1 MALTLERRP
10 TLEWPSLSNGTPLSN
25 GTSLSNGAPLTKGYP
40 TRVRDSTVGVYV
52 HVPFCERV
60 CPYCD
65 FAVIATPELPAD
77 QEARYVDALL
87 RELAS
92 RRAVYQDL
100 NPASPDSSAEAGQDS
115 NAAASPGS
123 SAEAGRDP
131 NAAAS
136 PDSRVEAGRDPNAA
150 ASPDSGVEAGQDPNG
165 SGRRLESIYLGGGT
179 PALLGPESLARIVDA
194 IRAAFP
200 VDGPIEI
207 TLEVNPSTL
216 ERDRL
221 PEFRELGV
229 NRVSVGVQSFHDE
242 VLKRLGRAHRVE
254 EADLTLAACRAAGFQ
269 AISLDLIFAAPGQGL
284 AGVKADLARAL
295 EFGPDHVST
304 YELTIESGTPFALA
318 ASRGQL
324 SLPDED
330 EAIAMMETLEDG
342 LRVGGFVRYEISN
355 YSRPGFQAVH
365 NRRYWERRPVLGL
378 GVGAFSTEPPSAAAP
393 FGARRSNVRSLR
405 TYLDRIA
412 QRRPTAAGPTEVFDA
427 DTARG
432 EAAFLALRG
441 ARGLPAAEFESEF
454 GQPPR
459 AFFGPAVDRLIEA
472 GLLDE
477 QGSGDL
483 CLTARGRL
491 LADSVFTEFV

>member
-1 MALTLERRP
+1 
-10 TLEWPSLSNGTPLSN
+10 
-25 GTSLSNGAPLTKGYP
+25 
-40 TRVRDSTVGVYV
+40 VRDSTVGVYV
-52 HVPFCERV
+52 HIPFCERV

-92 RRAVYQDL
+92 RKAVYQDAIAV
-100 NPASPDSSAEAGQDS
+100 NPGPTATSQDPSTASSRDPDAAPSQAPNTVPIRDPDAASSQDPDAAPS
-115 NAAASPGS
+115 RDANAAPS
-123 SAEAGRDP
+123 RDP
-131 NAAAS
+131 NAARSQDADAASSQDPGAS
-136 PDSRVEAGRDPNAA
+136 PSRDFSAA
-150 ASPDSGVEAGQDPNG
+150 PSRNPDGM
-165 SGRRLESIYLGGGT
+165 GRRLASVYLGGGT
-179 PALLGPESLARIVDA
+179 PALLAPESLAKIVDG
-194 IRAAFP
+194 IRAAFS
-200 VDGPIEI
+200 VDGPVEI

-221 PEFRELGV
+221 PEFRALGV
-229 NRVSVGVQSFHDE
+229 NRVSVGVQSFDDA
-242 VLKRLGRAHRVE
+242 VLKCLGRAHRVE
-254 EADLTLAACRAAGFQ
+254 EAHQTLAACRAAGFQ
-269 AISLDLIFAAPGQGL
+269 AISLDLIFAAPGQRL
-284 AGVKADLARAL
+284 AGVEADIARAL

-330 EAIAMMETLEDG
+330 EAIAMMETLEDR

-355 YSRPGFQAVH
+355 YARPGFQAVH
-365 NRRYWERRPVLGL
+365 NRRYWERQPVLGL
-378 GVGAFSTEPPSAAAP
+378 GVGAFSTEPRSAAAP
-393 FGARRSNVRSLR
+393 FGARRSNVRDLR

-432 EAAFLALRG
+432 EAAFLGLRG
-441 ARGLPAAEFESEF
+441 SRGLLAVEFESEF

-459 AFFGPAVDRLIEA
+459 VFFGPVIDRLIES

-477 QGSGDL
+477 AASGDL
-483 CLTARGRL
+483 RLSARGRL
-491 LADSVFTEFV
+491 LADSVFAEFV